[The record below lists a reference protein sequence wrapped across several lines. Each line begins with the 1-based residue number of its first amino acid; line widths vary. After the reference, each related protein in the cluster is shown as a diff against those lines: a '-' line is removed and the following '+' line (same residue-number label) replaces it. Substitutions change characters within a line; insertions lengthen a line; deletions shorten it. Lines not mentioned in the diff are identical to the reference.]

1 MVAFAEQHWHKIENM
16 GLTVSQLEKCLIF
29 ICYNYEIKF
38 LNKVFKQKKGCPMG
52 AHFAPPFAVITMEVI
67 EREALKIISEV
78 HDINLSVYKRYIDD
92 CILGPVTDIETAKMI
107 HETFNSINKN
117 IQFTLEYPDKNQF
130 LSFLDIEVRIRNKIE
145 YK

>member
-1 MVAFAEQHWHKIENM
+1 
-16 GLTVSQLEKCLIF
+16 
-29 ICYNYEIKF
+29 
-38 LNKVFKQKKGCPMG
+38 MG